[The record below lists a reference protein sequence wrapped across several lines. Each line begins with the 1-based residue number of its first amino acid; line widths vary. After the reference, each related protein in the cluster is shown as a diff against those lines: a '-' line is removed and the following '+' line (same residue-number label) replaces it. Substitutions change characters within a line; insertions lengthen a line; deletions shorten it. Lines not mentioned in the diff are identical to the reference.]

1 MQALLNV
8 LLLFLLLPR
17 SFSNGDL
24 RGHLAQMLGLQP
36 SLMTLGR
43 MTYDLRRLRLHG
55 LIERIPK
62 AHRYRMTP
70 LGLRTAHLHAA
81 LRPRATARPFT
92 HHAGGAG
99 GNLGPAHHL

>member
-1 MQALLNV
+1 
-8 LLLFLLLPR
+8 
-17 SFSNGDL
+17 
-24 RGHLAQMLGLQP
+24 MLGLQP

-70 LGLRTAHLHAA
+70 LGLRTAHFYTRLYARA
-81 LRPRATARPFT
+81 LRPGLSHITPVA
-92 HHAGGAG
+92 
-99 GNLGPAHHL
+99 PAAISALRTTFDKLERVVDRWYEQAKIAA